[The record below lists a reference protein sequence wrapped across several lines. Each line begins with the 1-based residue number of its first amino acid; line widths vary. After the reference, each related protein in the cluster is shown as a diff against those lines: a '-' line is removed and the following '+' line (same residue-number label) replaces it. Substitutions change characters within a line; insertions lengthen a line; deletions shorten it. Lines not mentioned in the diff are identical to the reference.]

1 MGASPRAR
9 MESRS
14 PGVGSSEGGQ
24 PCCGAQIRLCAAAE
38 AWCDAHKMVGQG
50 GLGKGQMVEVCTYSY
65 VGTRGLQSN
74 PTRDYLSVM
83 VMRNGVDEMT
93 SVLEAIVSTPA
104 SGVYRVKFMYM
115 FPNGT
120 QDYSKPSW
128 EIPANSWVHAKR
140 IVGAFNDK

>member
-1 MGASPRAR
+1 
-9 MESRS
+9 
-14 PGVGSSEGGQ
+14 
-24 PCCGAQIRLCAAAE
+24 
-38 AWCDAHKMVGQG
+38 
-50 GLGKGQMVEVCTYSY
+50 
-65 VGTRGLQSN
+65 
-74 PTRDYLSVM
+74 M
-83 VMRNGVDEMT
+83 VMRKGVDDMT

-140 IVGAFNDK
+140 IVGAFNEN